1 MKKTAVVLLIVLLAV
16 GGSLYY
22 IWRQATL
29 LPEWYQAGK
38 AGALD
43 KSVIWY
49 ERDMEGARVA
59 LEREIEDQLRRSS
72 TRAGQVEVV
81 LDENDANKLFAA
93 VISESSDRYPYLNAV
108 KASRTRIRDGKLDFG
123 VVVDAS
129 EILKNAQKQ
138 GAEADRPEVT
148 RLSGL
153 LQEREVSLGLNG
165 KFGAK
170 DGRPQLDD
178 DGKISIGGLTV
189 SLKTITERLGIS
201 EDNLKKNLKDFQ
213 VGKFKINTIRPVR
226 NTLLLKGAIPSP

>member
-1 MKKTAVVLLIVLLAV
+1 MKKAAVVVLIVLLAI

-22 IWRQATL
+22 LWRQATL
-29 LPEWYQAGK
+29 LPEWYRTGK
-38 AGALD
+38 GGASD
-43 KSVIWY
+43 GSVVWY
-49 ERDMEGARVA
+49 EKDMEAARAV

-72 TRAGQVEVV
+72 AQAGQLEVV
-81 LDENDANKLFAA
+81 LDENDANKLFAV

-108 KASRTRIRDGKLDFG
+108 KASSTRIRDGNLDFG

-129 EILKNAQKQ
+129 EVLKNALEQS
-138 GAEADRPEVT
+138 AEADRPETT

-170 DGRPQLDD
+170 DGRLQLDD
-178 DGKISIGGLTV
+178 DGKIRIGGLTF
-189 SLKTITERLGIS
+189 SLKTITKRLGIS
-201 EDNLKKNLKDFQ
+201 EDKLKKNLKDFQ
-213 VGKFKINTIRPVR
+213 VGKFKIDTIRPVR